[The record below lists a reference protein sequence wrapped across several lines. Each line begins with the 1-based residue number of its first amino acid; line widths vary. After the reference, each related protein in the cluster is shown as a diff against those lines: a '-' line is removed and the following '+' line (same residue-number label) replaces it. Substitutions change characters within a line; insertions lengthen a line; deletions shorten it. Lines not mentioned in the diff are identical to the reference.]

1 MDTVA
6 WGALTL
12 TLTAVGGLGTAWA
25 FRRRGAVA
33 GLRMLGLTLVPLGL
47 LLTDSLRM
55 VTRIVEAVGSWA
67 GGLAW
72 DPLTWIGLGVLGVA
86 ALCFV
91 VAGGLRARQLGGAP
105 APVARGARAAQDPA
119 LPASRRPPATA
130 PRAPAAPADDDLADI
145 EALLRRRGIE

>member
-33 GLRMLGLTLVPLGL
+33 GLRLLGLTLVPLGL

-55 VTRIVEAVGSWA
+55 VTRIVHAVGSWA

-91 VAGGLRARQLGGAP
+91 VAGGLRARELGGAP
-105 APVARGARAAQDPA
+105 ARARAPRDQA
-119 LPASRRPPATA
+119 LPAAGSEALPSGPT
-130 PRAPAAPADDDLADI
+130 DDLADI

>member
-1 MDTVA
+1 VA

-33 GLRMLGLTLVPLGL
+33 GLRLLGLTLVPLGL

-55 VTRIVEAVGSWA
+55 VTRIVHAVGSWA

-91 VAGGLRARQLGGAP
+91 VAGGLRARELGGAP
-105 APVARGARAAQDPA
+105 ARARAPQDRA
-119 LPASRRPPATA
+119 LPAAD
-130 PRAPAAPADDDLADI
+130 RAPGVQSDDRSGDPADDLADV

>member
-1 MDTVA
+1 MA

-91 VAGGLRARQLGGAP
+91 VAGGLRARELGGAP
-105 APVARGARAAQDPA
+105 AGASTRRTPVAGDPA
-119 LPASRRPPATA
+119 LPSGRGTTGPAPGTPAPP
-130 PRAPAAPADDDLADI
+130 DDDLADI
-145 EALLRRRGIE
+145 EAILRRRGIE

>member
-25 FRRRGAVA
+25 FRRRSAVA

-55 VTRIVEAVGSWA
+55 VTRIVDAVGSWA

-91 VAGGLRARQLGGAP
+91 VAGGLRARELGGAP
-105 APVARGARAAQDPA
+105 ARPAARRTAQI
-119 LPASRRPPATA
+119 PASRTPAPGAGGARDTA
-130 PRAPAAPADDDLADI
+130 GDDMADI